1 MSTLGWI
8 SVALSLSV
16 WFVVWKVFGLGRGRA
31 YGSRLADYLGW
42 RRNFFHTVLDL
53 GTNNGSLLLLS
64 SIEKSGASH
73 HQATVFLA
81 PYLSIG
87 LQKLEARFGAQQ
99 QIVAAWPAVEGLVKE
114 WEKTQG

>member
-8 SVALSLSV
+8 SVGVSLAV
-16 WFVVWKVFGLGRGRA
+16 WLVAWTVLGLGRGRA

-42 RRNFFHTVLDL
+42 KRNFFHTVLDL
-53 GTNNGSLLLLS
+53 GTNNGTLMLLS
-64 SIEKSGASH
+64 GMEKSGASH
-73 HQATVFLA
+73 HQATVSLA

-99 QIVAAWPAVEGLVKE
+99 QIVAAWPTVEGLVKE